1 MSNLVGV
8 MKKSTLI
15 LQVKERPSGADF
27 EVRRYHGTLN
37 QQLLDWQQCLDVQ
50 QVNPPGLCDNRR
62 KERKKKQNS

>member
-27 EVRRYHGTLN
+27 EVRRYHGTQN

-50 QVNPPGLCDNRR
+50 
-62 KERKKKQNS
+62 